1 MHWLHITV
9 GFALDVIDF
18 LGIGLIPILGD
29 VVDVIGALYFY
40 RFVGV
45 LSLAGLVEIIP
56 LFDILPTF
64 TALGIY
70 AAIKE
75 KRGR

>member
-1 MHWLHITV
+1 MHFFHIAV
-9 GFALDVIDF
+9 GVAFDVIDF

-45 LSLAGLVEIIP
+45 LGLAGLVEIIP

-75 KRGR
+75 KRRR

>member
-9 GFALDVIDF
+9 GIALDVIDF
-18 LGIGLIPILGD
+18 LGIGLIPIVGD
-29 VVDVIGALYFY
+29 VVDGLGALYFY
-40 RFVGV
+40 RFAGIVGLV
-45 LSLAGLVEIIP
+45 GLVEVIP

-70 AAIKE
+70 VAIRE
-75 KRGR
+75 KRR